1 MSGLLMVKYTFTI
14 CDYEI
19 LRAESA
25 ASLASL
31 VRSRLRSGW
40 RTEGRAFITSEC
52 GRIFYHQTMIRTST
66 GLAI

>member
-1 MSGLLMVKYTFTI
+1 MSGLLMAEYTFTT
-14 CDYEI
+14 CDYEL

-40 RTEGRAFITSEC
+40 RTEGRAFITNER

>member
-40 RTEGRAFITSEC
+40 RTEGRAFITSER